1 MHTRTASADHVKAL
15 FKYLRRGRRHS
26 RFSKHPKISPCL
38 ASHISWTP
46 SPQNHNN
53 ITLHPCYSSQ
63 GMQGDH
69 VARAIDFNYFISAY
83 LRNIHITQSDS
94 CNASYSVEVVHGEVN
109 NQAYNP
115 RALDPQIYSLRDLIT
130 NFIPTKFNTLTNM
143 PFCQTTKILPTKF
156 NTHTV
161 FAMITYTQALPNSD
175 IAIYMLHI
183 LLDINNGKFHIV
195 INIKVFTNSVLRF
208 YE

>member
-1 MHTRTASADHVKAL
+1 M
-15 FKYLRRGRRHS
+15 LR
-26 RFSKHPKISPCL
+26 
-38 ASHISWTP
+38 
-46 SPQNHNN
+46 
-53 ITLHPCYSSQ
+53 
-63 GMQGDH
+63 
-69 VARAIDFNYFISAY
+69 
-83 LRNIHITQSDS
+83 
-94 CNASYSVEVVHGEVN
+94 SYSVEVVHGKVN